1 MPGQLAATM
10 LAELQRLDSAAFP
23 FLELYLPSPLTT
35 RRYAG
40 WPVASA
46 SLGGMSGKVIN
57 WGVIRRQV
65 SDRDNSLTLND
76 TDVTIEDTDGSFVS
90 ALETLQHTMR
100 GARATIK
107 IGSDRVSVSDWVTVF
122 DGFIDKWSMKSAL
135 IWNLELHPNDRFVL
149 GPFPKVPILASDF
162 SSVVDKTIYGEFVP
176 IIYGIHDSRGSSDAG
191 MVPCPYVDTINFRYL
206 VSHGWVT
213 VDRVY
218 NDASGT
224 FTLISSAD
232 YTVTHRTINGRLYT
246 MIDWDAPGLANDVTV
261 QADVTGYE
269 NVGDGSGTTLTG
281 VNALKHLIVNFMFG
295 DYQGGNWLADG
306 TAPVSTTTF
315 STVQTYLT
323 DLGWE
328 KVSVRYGG
336 EQQTV
341 GRDAINEFCKS
352 LQLYVFFTRA
362 GLLGVAKD
370 DHRSTTL
377 WYDQPQMVRYDKD
390 EKGDDG
396 SLQLD
401 YDRDS
406 LIDRLSVQYIYNSS
420 DGKYVQTLEVRDLSS
435 TEPAPDSLELPW
447 SNASLA

>member
-1 MPGQLAATM
+1 MPGQLTASM
-10 LAELQRLDSAAFP
+10 LAELQRLDCSAFP
-23 FLELYLPSPLTT
+23 FLELYLPSPLAT
-35 RRYAG
+35 RRYASWG
-40 WPVASA
+40 VSST
-46 SLGGMSGKVIN
+46 SLGTMAGKVIS
-57 WGVIRRQV
+57 WGNIRRQV
-65 SDRDNSLTLND
+65 SDRDNSLVLND

-107 IGSDRVSVSDWVTVF
+107 IGSPNVAAANWVTVF
-122 DGFIDKWSMKSAL
+122 DGFVDKWSMKSAL
-135 IWNLELHPNDRFVL
+135 VWNLELHPNDRYLL
-149 GPFPKVPILASDF
+149 GPFPKTPILAGDF
-162 SSVVDKTIYGEFVP
+162 PNVLDKTIYGEYVP

-206 VSHGWVT
+206 VAHGWVT

-218 NDASGT
+218 NDATGA
-224 FTLISSAD
+224 FILISASD
-232 YTVTHRTINGRLYT
+232 YTVTHRTINGRLFT
-246 MIDWDAPGLANDVTV
+246 MIDWDAPGLADDVTV

-269 NVGDGSGTTLTG
+269 SVGDGSGTTLTG

-323 DLGWE
+323 DLNWQ

-336 EQQTV
+336 GSQTE
-341 GRDAINEFCKS
+341 GRSAVNEFCQT
-352 LQLYVFFTRA
+352 LQLNAFFTRA

-377 WYDQPQMVRYDKD
+377 WYDQPQLVRYDRD

-406 LIDRLSVQYIYNSS
+406 LIDRLSIQYIYNSS
-420 DGKYVQTLEVRDLSS
+420 DQKYVQTLEVRDLGS
-435 TEPAPDSLELPW
+435 TEPAPDGLELPW
-447 SNASLA
+447 SHASLA